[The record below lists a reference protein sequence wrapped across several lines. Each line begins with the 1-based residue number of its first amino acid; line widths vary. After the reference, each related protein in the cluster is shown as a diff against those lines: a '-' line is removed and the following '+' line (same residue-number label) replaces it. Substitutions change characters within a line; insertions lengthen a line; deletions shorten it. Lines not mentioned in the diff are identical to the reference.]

1 MMDIVKLCQAQAA
14 ECLTLMQAAQSDT
27 EARLLKSLSQSWVR
41 VANQIDRYESQAKA
55 RASRSGDQSHPKLHY
70 PV

>member
-1 MMDIVKLCQAQAA
+1 MNTVKQCQTQAA
-14 ECLTLMQAAQSDT
+14 ECLALMQAAQSDT

-41 VANQIDRYESQAKA
+41 VANQIDRFESQAKA

>member
-1 MMDIVKLCQAQAA
+1 MDTVKQCQAQAA
-14 ECLTLMQAAQSDT
+14 ECLALMQAAHSDT

-41 VANQIDRYESQAKA
+41 VANQIERYQSQAKA
-55 RASRSGDQSHPKLHY
+55 RASRSRDQLHPQLHY